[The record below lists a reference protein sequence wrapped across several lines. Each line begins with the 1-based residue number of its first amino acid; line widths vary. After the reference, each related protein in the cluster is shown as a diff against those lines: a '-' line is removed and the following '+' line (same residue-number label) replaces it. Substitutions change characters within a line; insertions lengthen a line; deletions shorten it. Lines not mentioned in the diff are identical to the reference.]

1 MKDQLPEAIFERYAQ
16 GKCTEEEQALV
27 EAWYLEQLRQE
38 RPELSAKQLK
48 ETKRRIW
55 AGLGQHRYRN
65 AMPLFRWSAVAA
77 AVVAA
82 VLFVYLFQSVK
93 QREEEGQ
100 HQVAEKAVTE
110 AGRKAEQGTVLLAS
124 KVENSMM
131 KLPDGSFVIL
141 EKGSKLTLLPAFNK
155 KYNREVALEGKAFF
169 DIAHN
174 PLKPFI
180 IYSGAVRTTVLGTA
194 FDITA
199 KPGSGV
205 VKVNVIRG
213 LVEVR
218 SVKTHWSAVLP
229 KNSQVIFD
237 EQHMPLR
244 KVVDASA
251 ELAWNQEDMEFNDIS
266 VADAKG
272 RLESRFGYKIIVTDP
287 ALNAAT
293 FTYSMRSKEPMES
306 FIAGLSS
313 FIDGKYTIDHEHK
326 TISIQPLNQ

>member
-1 MKDQLPEAIFERYAQ
+1 MKDQLPKAIFERYAQ
-16 GKCTEEEQALV
+16 GKCTDEEQAMV

-38 RPELSAKQLK
+38 RPELSANQLK
-48 ETKRRIW
+48 AAKHQIW
-55 AGLGQHRYRN
+55 SGLGQHRRRN
-65 AMPLFRWSAVAA
+65 IVTLLRWPAVAA
-77 AVVAA
+77 AIVAA
-82 VLFVYLFQSVK
+82 VLFVYHFQSVK
-93 QREEEGQ
+93 QQEAEHQR
-100 HQVAEKAVTE
+100 QVAAKPVDE
-110 AGRKAEQGTVLLAS
+110 ARVKSEEGTVLLAS

-155 KYNREVALEGKAFF
+155 KHNREVELEGKAFF

-180 IYSGAVRTTVLGTA
+180 IYSGTVRTTVLGTA
-194 FDITA
+194 FDVTA
-199 KPGSGV
+199 KPGSGI

-218 SVKTHWSAVLP
+218 SIKTHWSTVLP

-237 EQHMPLR
+237 GQHKPLR
-244 KVVDASA
+244 KVVDAQA

-272 RLESRFGYKIIVTDP
+272 RLENRFGYKIIVTDP
-287 ALNAAT
+287 ILNATT
-293 FTYSMRSKEPMES
+293 FTYSMRSNEPMES
-306 FIAGLSS
+306 FIEGLSS
-313 FIDGKYTIDHEHK
+313 FIDGKYTIDHQHK